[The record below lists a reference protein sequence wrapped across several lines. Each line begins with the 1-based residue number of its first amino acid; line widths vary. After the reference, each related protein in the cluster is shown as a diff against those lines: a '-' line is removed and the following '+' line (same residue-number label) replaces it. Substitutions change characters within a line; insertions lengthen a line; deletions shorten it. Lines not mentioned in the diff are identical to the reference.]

1 MDYLLKKFLPR
12 IEFDSYEDFK
22 ANYTV
27 NVPENFNFGFD
38 VVDAWAEEEPEKKAL
53 VWCDEED
60 NEKIFTFTDIKRLS
74 NKAANFFKSLG
85 VKKGS
90 VVMLILRRR
99 WEYWVCATALHK
111 LGAILIPGTLQLTK
125 KDIVYRGNAAQ
136 VCAIVCVNDPFVIE
150 QVEAAQP
157 DIPSLKN
164 KILVVEQRE
173 GWLDL
178 NEELEKF
185 PDTFPRP
192 TGQEATRWDDI
203 MLVYFT
209 SGTTA
214 CPRWCSTTSPTPW
227 GTLSLPNIGSRWR
240 RTSCT

>member
-136 VCAIVCVNDPFVIE
+136 VCAVVCVNDPFVIE

-157 DIPSLKN
+157 DIPSLQN
-164 KILVVEQRE
+164 KILV
-173 GWLDL
+173 
-178 NEELEKF
+178 
-185 PDTFPRP
+185 
-192 TGQEATRWDDI
+192 A
-203 MLVYFT
+203 
-209 SGTTA
+209 
-214 CPRWCSTTSPTPW
+214 
-227 GTLSLPNIGSRWR
+227 
-240 RTSCT
+240 